1 MKTLTDSEIIRQ
13 KIRCNRKKADI
24 AEATLRNANRLL
36 RTERRITQDTLVALQ
51 DLVGDL
57 FTCLVNIESN
67 AYEAVNRLEELE
79 NNL

>member
-13 KIRCNRKKADI
+13 KIRYNRKKADI

-36 RTERRITQDTLVALQ
+36 RTERKITQDTLVALQ

-57 FTCLVNIESN
+57 FGCLVSIESN
-67 AYEAVNRLEELE
+67 AYEAVNLLEEQE

>member
-1 MKTLTDSEIIRQ
+1 MKMLTDSEIIRQ
-13 KIRCNRKKADI
+13 KIRCNRQKADI

-36 RTERRITQDTLVALQ
+36 RTEQRITQDTLVTLQ

-57 FTCLVNIESN
+57 FTCLVRVETN
-67 AYEAVNRLEELE
+67 AYEAVNLLEEHE

>member
-13 KIRCNRKKADI
+13 KIRCNRQKADI
-24 AEATLRNANRLL
+24 AEITLRTANRLL

-51 DLVGDL
+51 DFVGDL
-57 FTCLVNIESN
+57 FTCLVQIETN
-67 AYEAVNRLEELE
+67 AYEAANLLEEHE